1 MKRFLTHL
9 YIIVMGIFIVTT
21 GNILADKYGST
32 LSSKVS
38 SVINSADNEMNNMQQ
53 GVKDWNKKILK

>member
-9 YIIVMGIFIVTT
+9 YIIVMAIFVVTT
-21 GNILADKYGST
+21 GNILADKYGLT

-38 SVINSADNEMNNMQQ
+38 GVINSVDNEMNEMQQ
-53 GVKDWNKKILK
+53 GVKNWNKKILK